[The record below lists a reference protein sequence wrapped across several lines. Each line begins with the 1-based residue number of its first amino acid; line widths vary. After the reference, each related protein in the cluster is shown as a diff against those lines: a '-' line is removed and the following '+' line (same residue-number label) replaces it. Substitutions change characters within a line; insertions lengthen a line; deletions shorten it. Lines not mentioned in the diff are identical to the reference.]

1 MRNRLMFAVA
11 LMGVGLSIW
20 TIAWSQ
26 LTSNTVE
33 LRYCSPVPI
42 RSVDGSI
49 VRSAA
54 VVRSFRKV
62 HPCPTTGSVDPRV
75 PCLGW
80 SVDHVIPLD
89 CGGCDAVSNMQWLPL
104 AIKSCALSTG
114 TPCKDRWERK
124 IYCSPFQKV
133 SP

>member
-1 MRNRLMFAVA
+1 MRNRLMLLVA
-11 LMGVGLSIW
+11 LLGVGLALS
-20 TIAWSQ
+20 TIAWPQ
-26 LTSNTVE
+26 LTSNAVE

-42 RSVDGSI
+42 RTIDGSI
-49 VRSAA
+49 MRSAA
-54 VVRSFRKV
+54 IVRDFRKI
-62 HPCPTTGSVDPRV
+62 HPCPTTGNIDPRV
-75 PCLGW
+75 ACPGW

-104 AIKSCALSTG
+104 TIKSCAG
-114 TPCKDRWERK
+114 TQCKDRWERK